1 MIAKQKNK
9 MNVIAKQKK
18 QNEGARQKGES
29 RRGVGRLLVGEG
41 VFCKGNFYLFP
52 KAEGKGT
59 LLHFL

>member
-1 MIAKQKNK
+1 